1 MRAMLGWVSPAGER
15 ARLSILI
22 FHRVLNAPD
31 PLFPDEMHAARF
43 DALCGLVKRWFNVLP
58 LPQAQRRLHDGTL
71 PARALAITFDDGYAD
86 NHDVALPILQRHGLP
101 ATCFVATGFL
111 DGGCMWNDRV
121 IEAVRQC
128 SGDTLRLPRDIELDT
143 APLPLADTAA
153 RRRAIERLLTHLKHR
168 PIAQRLQ
175 AADALAAANGTRL
188 PTTLMMR
195 SQQVQALQRGGFT
208 IGGHT
213 VDHPILATLNDA
225 EAAHQINANKQA
237 LEALLQQPL
246 TLFAYPNGRPDDDY
260 GARDVALVQQAG
272 YEAAVSTAW
281 GAARRG
287 DDAFQLP
294 RFTPWDRQPLRFG
307 LRMAQIARQ
316 RGRLCQGAAVPA

>member
-1 MRAMLGWVSPAGER
+1 MRALLGWAAPAGER

-22 FHRVLNAPD
+22 FHRVLHAPD

-43 DALCGLVKRWFNVLP
+43 DALCGLVRRWFNVLP
-58 LPQAQRRLHDGTL
+58 LPEAQRRLQDGTL

-121 IEAVRQC
+121 IEVVRQC
-128 SGDTLRLPRDIELDT
+128 SGDTLRLPDGIELDT
-143 APLPLADTAA
+143 APLPMTDAAA
-153 RRRAIERLLTHLKHR
+153 RRSAIDRLLTHLKHR
-168 PIAQRLQ
+168 PIDERLQ
-175 AADALAAANGTRL
+175 AADALTTANGTRL

-195 SQQVQALQRGGFT
+195 REQVQALHRAGFN

-213 VDHPILATLNDA
+213 VDHPILATLLNA
-225 EAAHQINANKQA
+225 AAAHQINANKQT
-237 LEALLQQPL
+237 LEDMLQQQL

-260 GARDVALVQQAG
+260 GARDVALVRQAG

-294 RFTPWDRQPLRFG
+294 RFTPWDRHSLRFG
-307 LRMAQIARQ
+307 LRIAQVARQ
-316 RGRLCQGAAVPA
+316 PVRLCAAA